1 MGIKTAGTVKC
12 SKLQMPTGGDIVI
25 GDTSL
30 MDEIE
35 ALNGLDSTE
44 VGYLNGAVAGTAA
57 ASKTL
62 VLDASSDITS
72 GVNDFAI
79 DGAQLAGAGEGTAN
93 TGVTAVEHG
102 DATFHRTV
110 LTVSQ
115 ANATGLVTDDNASLA
130 SGYLLYTFPAGDIA
144 VHSAVMSLDVTSV
157 EHDAEA
163 ADYGLG
169 TTIGSGTVAV
179 LGGTA
184 AFENIMTGQT
194 AALGTVEAEAVNTAL
209 MIPAAGD
216 HTVYFNMAA
225 AWADTAGTDDTCDLA
240 GYVVLEWSKLS

>member
-1 MGIKTAGTVKC
+1 MGIRTAGTVKC
-12 SKLQMPTGGDIVI
+12 GKLEMPAGGTITVGENTVDLTEFAALDGVTAGTITASKAVVVDASKDISAFNNVA
-25 GDTSL
+25 TV
-30 MDEIE
+30 
-35 ALNGLDSTE
+35 GLLTASG
-44 VGYLNGAVAGTAA
+44 VGAV
-57 ASKTL
+57 
-62 VLDASSDITS
+62 
-72 GVNDFAI
+72 
-79 DGAQLAGAGEGTAN
+79 N

-102 DATFHRTV
+102 DGAFHRTI

-115 ANATGLVTDDNASLA
+115 ANAVGLVTADNASLA

-157 EHDAEA
+157 EHDTEA
-163 ADYGLG
+163 SDFGLG
-169 TTIGSGTVAV
+169 TTIGAGAVATLDGTP
-179 LGGTA
+179 

-194 AALGTVEAEAVNTAL
+194 AALGTVEAAAVNTAL

-216 HTVYFNMAA
+216 HTVHFNMAA